1 MLSEWFSALL
11 STRLSSDDTSSTNAL
26 VASLVEKDVQK
37 RFWVHGAAQLSAREL
52 DTLGLTTKDQVGLLL
67 SLRSRWACGVA
78 AVQIVGQRRVQVEL
92 CIKFVAGGYCDL
104 NEPDAWK
111 RTALHYA
118 AEWGRRAPKNRQPTL
133 LSGGD
138 CPCCSAVAFDPQ
150 RVPHERSVALT
161 IVNRTLLENGNQ
173 ILVDFLIGSL
183 QWSTAAAYSRDAV
196 RGLPRCA
203 LIVRS

>member
-1 MLSEWFSALL
+1 M
-11 STRLSSDDTSSTNAL
+11 
-26 VASLVEKDVQK
+26 
-37 RFWVHGAAQLSAREL
+37 
-52 DTLGLTTKDQVGLLL
+52 
-67 SLRSRWACGVA
+67 
-78 AVQIVGQRRVQVEL
+78 QVEL

-161 IVNRTLLENGNQ
+161 IVNRTLRENGNQ

-183 QWSTAAAYSRDAV
+183 QRSTAAAYSRDAD
-196 RGLPRCA
+196 RSLPRCCA
-203 LIVRS
+203 HRAGAGSDVNASTSGYQVSVLHQASYGGHANIVRFPGQSLLRASPRAVTVPHI